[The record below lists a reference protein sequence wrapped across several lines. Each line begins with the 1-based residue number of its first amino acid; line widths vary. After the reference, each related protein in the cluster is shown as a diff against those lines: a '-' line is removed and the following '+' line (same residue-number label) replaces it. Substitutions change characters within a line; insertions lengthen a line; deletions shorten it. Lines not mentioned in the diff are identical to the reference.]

1 MDHVPKLKKRRFF
14 FSKLVLRKEY
24 LDVHRDMGEIRIHMV
39 SEGVQRNDWLE

>member
-14 FSKLVLRKEY
+14 FSKLVRKEY
-24 LDVHRDMGEIRIHMV
+24 LDVHGDMGEIRMHMV